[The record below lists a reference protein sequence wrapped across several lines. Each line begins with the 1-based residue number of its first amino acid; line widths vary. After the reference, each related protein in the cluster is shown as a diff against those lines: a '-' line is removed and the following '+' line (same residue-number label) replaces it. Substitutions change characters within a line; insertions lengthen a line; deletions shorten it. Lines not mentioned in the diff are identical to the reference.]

1 MVAGAWLL
9 TILLSSPQVRLGAKL
24 GAKLGAGVGPG
35 NGAGAVEEPRRGVGP
50 QIRAVGA
57 SVKIEVIVGLGTR
70 LEN

>member
-9 TILLSSPQVRLGAKL
+9 TILLSSPQVRL